1 MAKNN
6 KLIDTCNRL
15 LSDKISQILPC
26 AFCSFLVVLYE
37 EYGWSTDQLEELLNR
52 VQARYDELEEMGNK
66 QMNTYCEERT
76 GITLIPNKDR

>member
-1 MAKNN
+1 LTESVFAGGLGKNTDGEIY
-6 KLIDTCNRL
+6 LG
-15 LSDKISQILPC
+15 
-26 AFCSFLVVLYE
+26 
-37 EYGWSTDQLEELLNR
+37 GWSTDQLEELLNR